1 MRRDLAA
8 CGRSVGFT
16 QSIPPQRPEPAQ
28 KTCTDV
34 TLTFAS
40 ASFFTTS
47 ATAPGRS
54 SPWMRNPLF
63 LVLNLSPAALAA
75 LANVGLAAGMRSNC
89 ARRGPIG
96 KAETPIRLTPALCRA
111 AKMRTPARL
120 IRHARGIVVD
130 SSDFVRHNSLHSP
143 SFCCSRGPHISPLP
157 CVSARDVQDCVGFVW
172 VLFQRLDRLGCSR
185 HQ

>member
-1 MRRDLAA
+1 MPRNV
-8 CGRSVGFT
+8 RSFRTPVGFT
-16 QSIPPQRPEPAQ
+16 KSLPTQRPEPAQ

-75 LANVGLAAGMRSNC
+75 LANVGLSAGMRSNWD
-89 ARRGPIG
+89 RRAPCGN
-96 KAETPIRLTPALCRA
+96 AETPIRLTPALCRA

-120 IRHARGIVVD
+120 IRHARVIVVD

-143 SFCCSRGPHISPLP
+143 SFCCFPRHHISPLP